1 MRVPLLLSAIFVLF
15 LASGASA
22 HHPFAAEFDESK
34 PVTLTGTVTK
44 FEWKNPHAMVHI
56 DGRDSAGQRG
66 QWTIELGGMDELM
79 KQGWTRDSIKLNDSV
94 TIEGWRAKD
103 GSRLANA
110 KSVKSSGGAMLMAAS
125 SFDASPAEG
134 QRAALD
140 TQDTVSSE
148 TGATGTSGELPA
160 TASPLALAGLLG
172 LLSLAGGIALRARR

>member
-1 MRVPLLLSAIFVLF
+1 MRMPLLLSGIFVVF

-44 FEWKNPHAMVHI
+44 FEWKNPHAMVYI

-79 KQGWTRDSIKLNDSV
+79 KQGWTRDSIKSKDSV

-110 KSVKSSGGAMLMAAS
+110 KSIKTSGGAMLMAAS

-140 TQDTVSSE
+140 TQDTP
-148 TGATGTSGELPA
+148 AAIGTSGDLPG
-160 TASPLALAGLLG
+160 TASPLPLAGLLG
-172 LLSLAGGIALRARR
+172 LLSLGGALAIRARR